1 MNRMHLQVNIVLGC
15 FITVIEPVGSLECKV
30 NKTFLV
36 DGMCILWMDQKTTW
50 QNAKKGC
57 ASVGMYLAIA
67 QSASQILEMVKGLPP
82 NSTMDAWVGGSDI
95 GSDGVFVWDEDQSP
109 VVEEIWQ
116 FGRPN
121 HFVGHDDC
129 MYVTV
134 EGEGKLAPCSG
145 NKNALCMYR
154 PTKPFNWFGPNNSS
168 LCHCLDQTC
177 SGNGTCSG
185 ANTKCMNGW
194 FGPGCQLRSLS
205 RDFYGP
211 LEDLGDNND
220 TSCTTISRQ
229 PLYIRLRA
237 SSFFTWL
244 RIIVKKPDQLGGFTI
259 YFEVSNIKVLCQG
272 YKKLPVDERSIDILC
287 QDGPFFVDTVILEWT
302 GEKNICS
309 VYINGDQNFALL
321 QHISLGSNS
330 PPSNSSLLA
339 VDGRKSPEDSC
350 FQGLPKTGDQHWTLT
365 FKRQKIINEI
375 IIYRKPKSGGYH
387 FMDGFLVFG
396 FNAKGVMMFRY
407 TDPGTHGDSPII
419 WILTE
424 VSVPM
429 KKIVISMRH
438 ATAKRYL
445 ELCEVEAFGACAAP
459 DYGLFCEQRCDSRCF
474 RRECHLNGL
483 CIQCARGTLESGECV
498 PSPEAPNSPTLVTK
512 ESSVSTKC
520 PTAKPTSERIPES
533 SQLIKLFILVI
544 IVLSVMVVALTY
556 KVLSQMNEEPKN
568 TEISVKDSIADPT
581 KVPSLQKVA
590 SGLTQ
595 QQSMPSTL
603 PPATEKSTVTITS
616 AKSSSTRIP

>member
-1 MNRMHLQVNIVLGC
+1 MNRMHLQVYIVLGC
-15 FITVIEPVGSLECKV
+15 FITVFEPVGSLECKV

-36 DGMCILWMDQKTTW
+36 DDMCILWMDQKTTW

-67 QSASQILEMVKGLPP
+67 QSTSQILEMVKGLPP

-95 GSDGVFVWDEDQSP
+95 NSDGVFVWDEDQSP

-129 MYVTV
+129 MYVTM

-154 PTKPFNWFGPNNSS
+154 PTKPLNWFGPNNSS

-244 RIIVKKPDQLGGFTI
+244 RIIVEKP
-259 YFEVSNIKVLCQG
+259 E
-272 YKKLPVDERSIDILC
+272 
-287 QDGPFFVDTVILEWT
+287 
-302 GEKNICS
+302 
-309 VYINGDQNFALL
+309 
-321 QHISLGSNS
+321 
-330 PPSNSSLLA
+330 
-339 VDGRKSPEDSC
+339 
-350 FQGLPKTGDQHWTLT
+350 
-365 FKRQKIINEI
+365 
-375 IIYRKPKSGGYH
+375 SGGYH

-396 FNAKGVMMFRY
+396 FNAKGVLMFRY

-429 KKIVISMRH
+429 KKIVISVRH

-498 PSPEAPNSPTLVTK
+498 PSPEAPTSPTFVTK
-512 ESSVSTKC
+512 ESSISTKC

-568 TEISVKDSIADPT
+568 AEISKC
-581 KVPSLQKVA
+581 SL
-590 SGLTQ
+590 TN
-595 QQSMPSTL
+595 
-603 PPATEKSTVTITS
+603 I
-616 AKSSSTRIP
+616 